1 MDVNTHAAS
10 LGLDPATCHSLLRT
24 MCSRSRS
31 DIGDIRQALRENDR
45 DALREAAHSIKGA
58 AAGLDL
64 AVLADLAARM
74 EQAAQDEGVSALR
87 ETAEAMEREV
97 ARIESSLSDTTP

>member
-1 MDVNTHAAS
+1 MDVNTHAVS

-31 DIGDIRQALRENDR
+31 DIGDIKDALRRGDR

-58 AAGLDL
+58 ASGLDL
-64 AVLADLAARM
+64 PVLADLAAGM
-74 EQAAQDEGVSALR
+74 EQAAHDGVVSALR
-87 ETAEAMEREV
+87 EAAEAIERET
-97 ARIESSLSDTTP
+97 ARIESSLSDTNP